1 MNKEI
6 LAHRGLLRQKQTNI
20 IIKIYCLS
28 ICNSNKLVFFT
39 SRDQVPRHR
48 DIIKCPGLYVY
59 LNGVPGYAPIRVG
72 DIFAPLLILGRE
84 WVWWEWKLYT
94 SAVG

>member
-1 MNKEI
+1 M
-6 LAHRGLLRQKQTNI
+6 AHWGAVAPKRNV

-28 ICNSNKLVFFT
+28 ICNSNKLVFFFT
-39 SRDQVPRHR
+39 FRDEIPRHR
-48 DIIKCPGLYVY
+48 NIIKCPGFYVC

-72 DIFAPLLILGRE
+72 VIFAPLLILCRE